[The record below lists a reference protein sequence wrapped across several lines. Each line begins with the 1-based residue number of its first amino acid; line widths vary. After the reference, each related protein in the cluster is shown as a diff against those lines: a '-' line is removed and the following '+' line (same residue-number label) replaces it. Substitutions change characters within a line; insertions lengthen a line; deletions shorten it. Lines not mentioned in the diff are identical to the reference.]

1 MENALTLYQLTD
13 EYRAL
18 LDLAADPD
26 ADPES
31 FDAALQAIEGELTEK
46 AIAVAS
52 VARNLEA
59 FADQIDG
66 AVKSMQARAKSARSH
81 AGRVRDYLLRNMEV
95 AKISKIDSPYFQVA
109 IRRNPPSVIIDED
122 ADIPPDLCRV
132 IPVRVEPDKAKIK
145 AAIKAG
151 EAVDGCRIE
160 PGSNRIEI
168 K

>member
-31 FDAALQAIEGELTEK
+31 FDAALQAIEGELTDK

-52 VARNLEA
+52 VARNLES
-59 FADQIDG
+59 FADQIDE
-66 AVKSMQARAKSARSH
+66 AVKAMQARAKSARSH
-81 AGRVRDYLLRNMEV
+81 ASRVRNYLLHNMED

-132 IPVRVEPDKAKIK
+132 IPARVEPDKAKIK

-151 EAVDGCRIE
+151 ESVDGCRIE
-160 PGSNRIEI
+160 PGSNRVEI

>member
-1 MENALTLYQLTD
+1 MTDLTLYALTD
-13 EYRAL
+13 EYRVL
-18 LDLAADPD
+18 LDMANDPD

-31 FDAALQAIEGELTEK
+31 FDAALQAIEGELTDK

-59 FADQIDG
+59 FSDQIDA
-66 AVKSMQARAKSARSH
+66 AVKAMQARAKSARSH
-81 AGRVRDYLLRNMEV
+81 AFRVRDYLLRNMEG

-132 IPVRVEPDKAKIK
+132 IPARVEPDKAKIK
-145 AAIKAG
+145 AALKSG